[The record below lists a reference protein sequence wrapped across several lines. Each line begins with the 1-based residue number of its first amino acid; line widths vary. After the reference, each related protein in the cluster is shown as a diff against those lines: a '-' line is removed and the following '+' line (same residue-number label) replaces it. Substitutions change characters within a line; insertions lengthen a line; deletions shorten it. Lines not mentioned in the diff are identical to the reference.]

1 MIKILQKS
9 KYDKMQHNFFSFF
22 LIKFNVKNM
31 MIKKLLLTNLVVS
44 EYEWEW
50 YYYPQDDITYCLK
63 LSIPCR
69 KILGWL
75 QEEIT

>member
-1 MIKILQKS
+1 
-9 KYDKMQHNFFSFF
+9 
-22 LIKFNVKNM
+22 M

-69 KILGWL
+69 KTLGWL

>member
-1 MIKILQKS
+1 MITFVV
-9 KYDKMQHNFFSFF
+9 FF
-22 LIKFNVKNM
+22 IIFNVKNM